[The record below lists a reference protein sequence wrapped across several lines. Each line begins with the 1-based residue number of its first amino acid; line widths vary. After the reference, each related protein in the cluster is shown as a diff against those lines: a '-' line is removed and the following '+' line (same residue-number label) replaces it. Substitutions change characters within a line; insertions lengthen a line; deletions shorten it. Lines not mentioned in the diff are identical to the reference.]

1 MVSLLGNRL
10 PKFTKEESEIIKGS
24 YDFLGVNYYSTYY
37 AQSIPQT
44 NINMTYYT
52 DMQANVTRK
61 YLWKIFTKISH
72 YKIFSIAF

>member
-10 PKFTKEESEIIKGS
+10 PKFTKEESAIIKGS

-37 AQSIPQT
+37 AQSTPPT

-61 YLWKIFTKISH
+61 YLWKIFTKISN